1 MQQYIGYTLQ
11 TIGEI
16 LIAFTVLKV
25 HQRMLKEHR
34 IDESVFK
41 IIKMEQ
47 LVGVFGIIFIVLGYV
62 VTITAE

>member
-1 MQQYIGYTLQ
+1 
-11 TIGEI
+11 
-16 LIAFTVLKV
+16 
-25 HQRMLKEHR
+25 MLKEHR